1 MKKLLSLLTCLA
13 MFMSMTA
20 NTQAKRKDTYLYFIS
35 YKTNWTKVKGN
46 KWSLSAPTATYSKL
60 IMTKDAKKGKE
71 TINNDYFKWLNDY
84 YWKKIKKHTYSFY
97 VTPST
102 KYYTVMNVNSGDVR
116 VEKISKSDMAGEF
129 KTLNKHLT
137 ESMCFQINGNKIKN
151 VYLSYEA

>member
-1 MKKLLSLLTCLA
+1 MKKLLSILTCLA

-20 NTQAKRKDTYLYFIS
+20 NTQAKRKDTYLYFICTGT
-35 YKTNWTKVKGN
+35 KWAKVKGN
-46 KWSLSAPTATYSKL
+46 KWSLSAKTVTYPKL
-60 IMTKDAKKGKE
+60 MSTNDAKKGKE
-71 TINNDYFKWLNDY
+71 TIYNDYFKWTDKY
-84 YWKKIKKHTYSFY
+84 YPKMKQHTYSFY
-97 VTPST
+97 VSPST
-102 KYYTVMNVNSGDVR
+102 KYYTVMNVNSGNVR